1 MATDRQ
7 RTSSATP
14 TRRRV
19 AALAPDDR
27 RAAIIAATVP
37 LVIAHGTS
45 VTTRQLAAAAGV
57 AEGTIFHVFTDKQ
70 SLIDAV
76 FDAVFDPSRTDAV
89 LADIDVSMP
98 FEHRLQA
105 AVRVVQ
111 GRLHDLWRL
120 APLVDMKSRKRV
132 AATRRSNRMSALVA
146 MFEAE
151 RDQLTCEPEVAA
163 QLLRGL
169 TMAASHPVLF
179 SETPLQPDQI
189 VTLFLDGVRGGH
201 PPR

>member
-1 MATDRQ
+1 MGNRSPRA
-7 RTSSATP
+7 RTSSAS
-14 TRRRV
+14 RQRV
-19 AALAPDDR
+19 AALPPEDR
-27 RAAIIAATVP
+27 RAAIIAATIPV
-37 LVIAHGTS
+37 VIAHGAT
-45 VTTRQLAAAAGV
+45 VTTRQLAEAAGV

-76 FDAVFDPSRTDAV
+76 FDAVFDPSRTDGV
-89 LADIDVSMP
+89 LADIDPSLS
-98 FEHRLQA
+98 FELRLQA

-111 GRLHDLWRL
+111 GRLQDLWRL
-120 APLVDMKSRKRV
+120 APLVDARSPKRR
-132 AATRRSNRMSALVA
+132 AASRRSNRMSALVA

-151 RDQLTCEPEVAA
+151 RDRLNCEPEIAA

-189 VTLFLDGVRGGH
+189 VMLLLDGIRKQD
-201 PPR
+201 PC